1 MSGQWTLMSVAK
13 RATLKSGSVTSETIF
28 GYIVD
33 NDDDDVIPGT
43 MNGACR

>member
-1 MSGQWTLMSVAK
+1 MSVAK
-13 RATLKSGSVTSETIF
+13 RATLKSGSATSEAVF

-33 NDDDDVIPGT
+33 NDGDDDVIPGT